1 MAEGS
6 RQLFLSQE
14 AKVSK
19 ANDIAHVVCW
29 IGDIAFLYIEKR
41 SQKPEI
47 SIEVN
52 FPELMNLQCISHPNI
67 KRSDQ
72 WTSFKFV
79 DKFLII
85 FEKIDLTAETHIR
98 QYFLEA
104 FWILIFLFLFS
115 KNLLKTVF
123 EYFSE
128 NKSISSCTK

>member
-104 FWILIFLFLFS
+104 F
-115 KNLLKTVF
+115 
-123 EYFSE
+123 
-128 NKSISSCTK
+128 